1 MSWIENLLY
10 GNLFRSAE
18 EEESVRV
25 RQCPEDSLAKMSRP
39 CSRLTGTGEGSS
51 QRALQLY

>member
-25 RQCPEDSLAKMSRP
+25 RQCPEDSLAKISRP

-51 QRALQLY
+51 Q